1 MPSPAEACPWVSENE
16 RWLQVLCSMACAFD
30 KALLLLQRS
39 LCLAFMC
46 PPPIHPSQVHCQ
58 GRGGQTP
65 KLQVQNPAEGLPGLL
80 CFCFL
85 QKHYF
90 KGSMWILNIVPT
102 VHTSQ
107 GMCVVSSSGP
117 VLVFKANLP
126 GLFIF
131 FPVVLSLSHVQ
142 LL

>member
-1 MPSPAEACPWVSENE
+1 MCFSQVAFIKTYCIRNSNSTDGWTCQSFELEEAALPSPAEACPWVSENE
-16 RWLQVLCSMACAFD
+16 WWLRVSCSIACAFD

-102 VHTSQ
+102 V
-107 GMCVVSSSGP
+107 
-117 VLVFKANLP
+117 
-126 GLFIF
+126 
-131 FPVVLSLSHVQ
+131 
-142 LL
+142 

>member
-107 GMCVVSSSGP
+107 GMCAVSSSGP